1 MQVAKFVK
9 TPSLAVY
16 LDPDVASDQ
25 DRAKD
30 VQADLEHSTLGRTL
44 STYVASRASKF
55 DKYLNGFSEIGMQ
68 DHADFVVRNEKLNDR
83 WSTTQSGYIMAF
95 LILEKLLLEQRMP

>member
-1 MQVAKFVK
+1 M
-9 TPSLAVY
+9 Y
-16 LDPDVASDQ
+16 LEPEVSSDQ

-55 DKYLNGFSEIGMQ
+55 DIHHLNGFSEVGMQ
-68 DHADFVVRNEKLNDR
+68 DHADFVVGHEKLNDR

-95 LILEKLLLEQRMP
+95 LILEKLLVEQRIPLWAVP